1 VAAHIERNTP
11 DLRKN
16 AARSESDSP
25 NVLTTVFSMV
35 NSPSSNC
42 RHHHPNR
49 FSCQAPRTYFRLPF
63 AAPLH
68 MARRNLFMEVV
79 MPVVH
84 IYMFPGRTKEQKNE
98 LVKRI
103 TKDFGDVANVK
114 PESLNILFHD
124 TGKEDWGVRGVLAS
138 EQ

>member
-1 VAAHIERNTP
+1 
-11 DLRKN
+11 
-16 AARSESDSP
+16 
-25 NVLTTVFSMV
+25 
-35 NSPSSNC
+35 
-42 RHHHPNR
+42 
-49 FSCQAPRTYFRLPF
+49 
-63 AAPLH
+63 
-68 MARRNLFMEVV
+68 MARANITEEVS

-103 TKDFGDVANVK
+103 SKDFADVVNVK

-124 TGKEDWGVRGVLAS
+124 TGKEDWGVRGALAS